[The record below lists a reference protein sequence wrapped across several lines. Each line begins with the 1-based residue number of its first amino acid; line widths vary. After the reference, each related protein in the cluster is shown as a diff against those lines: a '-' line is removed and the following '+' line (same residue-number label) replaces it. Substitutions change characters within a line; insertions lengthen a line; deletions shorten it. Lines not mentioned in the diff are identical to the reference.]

1 MDDLIERLRARA
13 ADPERRVEVR
23 RGTFGAEIR
32 TLSLGQLVA
41 RTMDTR
47 QALSRVVGAV
57 REGRVPDADIHERAD
72 RIRDELSRRV
82 MPELPAIAS
91 PAAIADLEAELAA
104 PLPAVL
110 RRAYLEV
117 ANGGF
122 GPGGGLMALEASM
135 RRYRELRVSP
145 QGPRHEPWLEKLLPL
160 VDEDPGCVCI
170 DLSTGRIVRWDP
182 EEMADR
188 QNGRTWK
195 RSFIEIEPHAEAWL
209 EKWLSTPT
217 FEERMAVRMAKSNL
231 VEACL
236 ARARVAAMTPEER
249 KAMGLPEVGWER
261 VVWGGIGLDDDDP
274 NGPSGT
280 AA

>member
-1 MDDLIERLRARA
+1 
-13 ADPERRVEVR
+13 
-23 RGTFGAEIR
+23 
-32 TLSLGQLVA
+32 
-41 RTMDTR
+41 MDTR

-135 RRYRELRVSP
+135 RCYRELRVSP
-145 QGPRHEPWLEKLLPL
+145 QGPRHEPWLETLLPL

-170 DLSTGRIVRWDP
+170 DLSTGRIVRSDP

-231 VEACL
+231 VRGVPGSSPHRRDDTRGAEGDGSPGSGL
-236 ARARVAAMTPEER
+236 GARRLGRDRPRRRRSQRAKRNR
-249 KAMGLPEVGWER
+249 GLVE
-261 VVWGGIGLDDDDP
+261 
-274 NGPSGT
+274 T
-280 AA
+280 FAT